1 MATGSTSNRYRILRK
16 NADDLIRIVERDGT
30 VVALVT
36 AGRIG
41 DACAMAAWPELVERL
56 TEVRHLRQKD
66 GKRGKLL
73 LPPDLIAS
81 IDKTLARARPK
92 Q

>member
-36 AGRIG
+36 AGRIDCG
-41 DACAMAAWPELVERL
+41 F
-56 TEVRHLRQKD
+56 
-66 GKRGKLL
+66 KRV
-73 LPPDLIAS
+73 
-81 IDKTLARARPK
+81 